1 MFRPLIAN
9 PKATLE
15 TVGAVTRPRL
25 GGGGRAL
32 GGLLLFFLALP
43 ACAAEPLLDT
53 DLQAELRAYHADLCD
68 WAMTLDV
75 GSGALQNTSD
85 TPWSIFI
92 NGNFA
97 RMLLVGAKLHGKPEY
112 QAEALRWCD
121 TFVNQQQ
128 LVTTSTGQEGGYWG
142 DHGPSGNL
150 YLADSGTA
158 ATALALAA
166 RQVEGERQERY
177 LQTMRRFAAFVHTGC
192 PEDPQGQGRQA
203 STGWVIAEGP
213 DAGALG
219 CGYYDG
225 HLSIA
230 PYTIATAVN
239 GGAFM
244 ALLYSL
250 TGDEQLRGTATGA
263 VRWILS
269 KRLPDGRLPYILDGR
284 PSDDW
289 PLDTITYC
297 AEALVAVPTH
307 ADDEALTQ
315 EVGEG
320 VQPVVEWLL
329 QTQNA
334 DGSWGEARSADQQRS
349 PGVVTLLAWYYRHVE
364 PDDRVAEAVRQY
376 CRFLLDPARSEQ
388 YGIKSLV
395 RTTGFV
401 GLTVAE
407 LLEPESTFE

>member
-1 MFRPLIAN
+1 MRFMVAL
-9 PKATLE
+9 TLG
-15 TVGAVTRPRL
+15 TT
-25 GGGGRAL
+25 
-32 GGLLLFFLALP
+32 LLAGN
-43 ACAAEPLLDT
+43 AGHGAEPLLDE
-53 DLQAELRAYHADLCD
+53 ELRTQLLAYHADLCD

-75 GSGALQNTSD
+75 GSGMLKNTTD

-97 RMLLVGAKLHGKPEY
+97 RMLLAGARLHGKAEY
-112 QAEALRWCD
+112 EAEALRWCD
-121 TFVNQQQ
+121 TFVGQQQ
-128 LVTTSTGQEGGYWG
+128 LVTTSTGETGGYWG
-142 DHGPSGNL
+142 DHGPTGNL

-158 ATALALAA
+158 ATALALVA
-166 RQVEGERQERY
+166 RHVQGERRERY
-177 LQTMRRFAAFVHTGC
+177 QQALQRFAVFVHTGC
-192 PEDPQGQGRQA
+192 REDPQGQGRQA
-203 STGWVIAEGP
+203 SSGWVIGEGP

-219 CGYYDG
+219 CGYYNG
-225 HLSIA
+225 HLSTA

-250 TGDEQLRGTATGA
+250 TGDERLRQTATGA

-269 KRLPDGRLPYILDGR
+269 KRLPDGRLPYLLDGQ

-307 ADDEALTQ
+307 VDDAALRQ
-315 EVGEG
+315 QVGEG
-320 VQPVVEWLL
+320 AKPVVEWLL
-329 QTQNA
+329 RTQNE
-334 DGSWGEARSADQQRS
+334 DGSWGAARSADQQRS
-349 PGVVTLLAWYYRHVE
+349 PGVVTLLAWYYRN
-364 PDDRVAEAVRQY
+364 AEADVRVGEAIRRY
-376 CRFLLDPARSEQ
+376 CRFLLEPARSEN

-401 GLTVAE
+401 GLTLAE
-407 LLEPESTFE
+407 LLEPGITFE